1 MLDTRAS
8 PKELRW
14 QQNNG
19 LQGGDANWR
28 ANPRPRF
35 SGALNCSIKP
45 SCGESGG
52 DEELPALLVEK
63 AAALR

>member
-1 MLDTRAS
+1 MPDTRTS
-8 PKELRW
+8 PRELRR
-14 QQNNG
+14 QHNNG

-28 ANPRPRF
+28 ANPMPRF
-35 SGALNCSIKP
+35 SGALNCSINP